1 MPPKRFEF
9 NLHASDGKTS
19 LGPSN
24 HITVLAQGPLIRC
37 TVTDVFPLPVLTFSQ
52 LLTGSSVAV
61 PPPNYLANAFIAQPT
76 VDVKT
81 TLNHTTGLYT
91 SGFEYRLPS
100 DSVRVG
106 TVYEC
111 KLELPA
117 AGYVRKKRIKL
128 IYPSSKY
135 FFSFI
140 LSRLPYFS
148 ILSLSLSLSLFL
160 SFP

>member
-128 IYPSSKY
+128 IYPSSEY
-135 FFSFI
+135 
-140 LSRLPYFS
+140 
-148 ILSLSLSLSLFL
+148 SLFISL
-160 SFP
+160 YSHKFEI